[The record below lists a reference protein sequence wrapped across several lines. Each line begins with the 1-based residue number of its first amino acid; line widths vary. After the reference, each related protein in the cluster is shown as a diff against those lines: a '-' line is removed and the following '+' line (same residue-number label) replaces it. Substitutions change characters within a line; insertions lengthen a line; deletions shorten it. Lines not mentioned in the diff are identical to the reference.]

1 MREFLENLEEKLYY
15 NFKWVAFVLLACVL
29 VLASSGYQ
37 IFGTVNNII
46 KANQVLESIDD
57 SVKPIQSNKQ
67 EPSINESEQSANDL
81 FNNSEA
87 SEKENQELSEEQKQK
102 QNETESMKNQY
113 SLINNNLFNR
123 LFETTSAYCSAYT
136 RYLDNPNEESAEAL
150 MKYVTR
156 ECFDKEIKP
165 YSPKAEFYKA
175 IDLKVADFD
184 KPTISGFATIGV
196 GTTTKHFLMS
206 YDYDKDTSKWVIS
219 HLSRID

>member
-1 MREFLENLEEKLYY
+1 MQEFLDRLEDKLYY

-37 IFGTVNNII
+37 IYGTVNDIV
-46 KANQVLESIDD
+46 KANQILDSIGEN
-57 SVKPIQSNKQ
+57 VKPVQDNTQ
-67 EPSINESEQSANDL
+67 NPSPSDSEQSADDL
-81 FNNSEA
+81 FNVSEL
-87 SEKENQELSEEQKQK
+87 SEKENQELSEDQKQK

-123 LFETTSAYCSAYT
+123 LFEVTSAYCSAYT

-150 MKYVTR
+150 KKCVTR

-175 IDLKVADFD
+175 IDLKVADYD